1 MDKRTGRFALGAL
14 IAAAAG
20 YVAGILTAP
29 KSGEETRKDIKEAT
43 NKKAAELEK
52 LLKQKH
58 TDLTG
63 LIQNVADRANT
74 AKGNAKNEAEDLVK
88 KAMQAKDKVRVA
100 LSSVRDGESSDKDLQ
115 KAIDDAE
122 KAIDHLKNYMKK

>member
-1 MDKRTGRFALGAL
+1 MGKQTGRFALATVV
-14 IAAAAG
+14 AAAAG
-20 YVAGILTAP
+20 YVAGVLTAP
-29 KSGEETRKDIKEAT
+29 KSGKETRGDIKDAA
-43 NKKAAELEK
+43 NKKITELEK

-58 TDLTG
+58 TELSG
-63 LIQNVADRANT
+63 LIQNVADKANA
-74 AKGNAKNEAEDLVK
+74 AKGSAKKDAEELVK
-88 KAMQAKDKVRVA
+88 KAMQSKDKVRIA

>member
-1 MDKRTGRFALGAL
+1 MGKQAGRFALGAL

-29 KSGEETRKDIKEAT
+29 KSGEETRKDIKDAT
-43 NKKAAELEK
+43 NKKVTELEK

-58 TDLTG
+58 TELSG
-63 LIQNVADRANT
+63 LIQNVADKANA
-74 AKGNAKNEAEDLVK
+74 AKGTARSEAEDLVK
-88 KAMQAKDKVRVA
+88 KAMQAKDKVRIA

-122 KAIDHLKNYMKK
+122 KAIDHLKTYMKK